1 VPYRSVD
8 VVQDWGVTPDPVA
21 PKVHS
26 GVEADPLT
34 AWFAMGG
41 IVRSTFSQNHSRGDR
56 PKRPFLGVHKAG
68 PELMPF

>member
-34 AWFAMGG
+34 AWFAMGDG
-41 IVRSTFSQNHSRGDR
+41 S
-56 PKRPFLGVHKAG
+56 
-68 PELMPF
+68 